1 MEEIIALTGKQKR
14 YLRSLGS
21 TMDPVVQIG
30 KTGISD
36 ELITSAKDV
45 LIARELIKVRV
56 LQNCSE
62 EPKEVIADLAQSTN
76 AELVQVIGRNGLLY
90 KRNRNPEKKNKIE
103 LPE

>member
-1 MEEIIALTGKQKR
+1 VEEIILTGKQKS

-36 ELITSAKDV
+36 TLLDSTKQALV
-45 LIARELIKVRV
+45 ARELIKVKV
-56 LQNCSE
+56 LQNCAD
-62 EPKEVIADLAQSTN
+62 EPKEILAELASVAH

-90 KRNRNPEKKNKIE
+90 KRNRDPEKKKKIE
-103 LPE
+103 LP

>member
-1 MEEIIALTGKQKR
+1 MEEIIELTGKQKR

-30 KTGISD
+30 KTGISATLLD
-36 ELITSAKDV
+36 SAKDAIV
-45 LIARELIKVRV
+45 ARELIKVRV

-62 EPKEVIADLAQSTN
+62 EPKDIIAELAQGIG

-90 KRNRNPEKKNKIE
+90 KRNRNPQKSNKIE
-103 LPE
+103 LP